1 MTARMRAAAV
11 LFAFVLAACAPRFDA
26 PAPSAPFAAPR
37 LESDA
42 ILAADGARLP
52 LRAWLPEGEA
62 EAVILALH
70 GMNDYS
76 NAFAEPALFW
86 RARGIAVYAYDQ
98 RGFGATATRG
108 IWPGHAALAA
118 DFAAATTLLRARH
131 PGKRVFV
138 LGESMGGAVALSS
151 LTGETPAPVDGAI
164 LVAPAVWGR
173 ATMGLAPRLA
183 LWAAVRAVPSM
194 TITGRGL
201 DVKPSDN
208 IEMLKALGRDP
219 LVIKGTRIDAV
230 WGLVNLMDE
239 ALEAAPRV
247 KTPLLVLYG
256 AKDELIPRAPTR
268 RFLARLSPEADA
280 RVAYYPAGYHML
292 TRDLQANVV
301 LADVAAWVKGRANG
315 HTPALPSGAD
325 AGGRAALAEAEAPAR
340 EMRERNAP

>member
-1 MTARMRAAAV
+1 MTARARATGV
-11 LFAFVLAACAPRFDA
+11 LFAFILAACAPRFDA
-26 PAPSAPFAAPR
+26 PAPSTQLTAPR

-52 LRAWLPEGEA
+52 FRAWLPEGEV

-108 IWPGHAALAA
+108 FWPGHAALAA
-118 DFAAATTLLRARH
+118 DFAAAAALLRARH

-138 LGESMGGAVALSS
+138 LGESMGGAVALAS
-151 LTGETPAPVDGAI
+151 LTGENPAAVDGAI

-183 LWAAVRAVPSM
+183 LWAAVRAAPSM
-194 TITGRGL
+194 TLTGRGL

-208 IEMLKALGRDP
+208 LEMLRALARDP
-219 LVIKGTRIDAV
+219 LVIKGTRVDAI

-256 AKDELIPRAPTR
+256 AKDELIPKAPTR

-292 TRDLQANVV
+292 TRDVQANVV

-325 AGGRAALAEAEAPAR
+325 AGGRAALAEAETPR
-340 EMRERNAP
+340 EARERNAP

>member
-1 MTARMRAAAV
+1 V
-11 LFAFVLAACAPRFDA
+11 
-26 PAPSAPFAAPR
+26 PR

-52 LRAWLPEGEA
+52 LRVWLPEGEV

-70 GMNDYS
+70 GMNDYA
-76 NAFAEPALFW
+76 NAFAEPAAFW

-108 IWPGHAALAA
+108 FWPGHDVLAGDLEAAAAL
-118 DFAAATTLLRARH
+118 LGARH

-138 LGESMGGAVALSS
+138 VGESMGGAVALAS
-151 LTGETPAPVDGAI
+151 LAGARPAAVDGAI

-173 ATMGLAPRLA
+173 ATMGLVPRVA
-183 LWAAVRAVPSM
+183 LWASVRVAPSM
-194 TITGRGL
+194 TLTGRGFE
-201 DVKPSDN
+201 VKPSDN
-208 IEMLKALGRDP
+208 IEMLRALARDP
-219 LVIKGTRIDAV
+219 LVIKGTRVDAI

-239 ALEAAPRV
+239 ALDAAPRV

-256 AKDELIPRAPTR
+256 AKDELIPKAPTR
-268 RFLARLSPEADA
+268 LFLDRLPKATDA
-280 RVAYYPAGYHML
+280 RIAYYPAGYHML
-292 TRDLQANVV
+292 MRDLQANVV

-325 AGGRAALAEAEAPAR
+325 ARGRTALAAEEPPEIDARERAAP
-340 EMRERNAP
+340 